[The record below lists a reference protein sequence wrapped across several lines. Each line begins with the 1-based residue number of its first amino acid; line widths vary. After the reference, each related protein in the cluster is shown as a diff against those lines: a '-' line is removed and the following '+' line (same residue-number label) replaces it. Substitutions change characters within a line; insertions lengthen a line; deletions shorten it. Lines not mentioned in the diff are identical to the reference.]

1 MSKVWL
7 AVPSLPSSTEASL
20 CDSLVTCVAVHI
32 KTAYR
37 NHTALTKTPSSC
49 QANCQSVYETYS
61 EVNLFFSQKVL
72 YKNPEIL
79 VLSEKRRCCQR
90 GTLSNSCFV
99 EVRVEVSALGT

>member
-37 NHTALTKTPSSC
+37 NHAALTKTPSYWQTDC
-49 QANCQSVYETYS
+49 QLVYETCS
-61 EVNLFFSQKVL
+61 EVSLFFFS
-72 YKNPEIL
+72 
-79 VLSEKRRCCQR
+79 
-90 GTLSNSCFV
+90 
-99 EVRVEVSALGT
+99 